1 MPWPRENR
9 FKRSIL
15 QKISI
20 LSRRDVL
27 SGIAATPAVA
37 AARATPTASLDATLI
52 ALGVQF
58 DAIVSA
64 LDSAIEEG
72 DHFNALNTLLPRFDA
87 IEAAILAAQA
97 KTIRGLQIKARAAHW
112 ALLGD
117 LELAAQTT
125 TDQRMS
131 LSILRDLVEG
141 GTDSRDDHEDLKL
154 V

>member
-1 MPWPRENR
+1 M
-9 FKRSIL
+9 

-20 LSRRDVL
+20 LSRRDVV

-37 AARATPTASLDATLI
+37 AAGFTAAASLDASLM

-58 DAIVSA
+58 DEIVSA
-64 LDSAIEEG
+64 LDSAIEQKG
-72 DHFNALNTLLPRFDA
+72 HFSALNTLLPRFDA
-87 IEAAILAAQA
+87 IEDAILATQA
-97 KTIRGLQIKARAAHW
+97 TTMRGLQIKARAAHW

-131 LSILRDLVEG
+131 LSIIRDLMNL
-141 GTDSRDDHEDLKL
+141 SRASSI
-154 V
+154 